1 MPRLTA
7 RAYTEF
13 GDATNDWYAIRGTPE
28 EMATEVRAFE
38 AIGVDHVALWFDS
51 TDPAEVTALAERFAR
66 DVAPLV

>member
-28 EMATEVRAFE
+28 EMAAEVRAFG
-38 AIGVDHVALWFDS
+38 AIGVDQVS
-51 TDPAEVTALAERFAR
+51 RSGSRPPTRPR
-66 DVAPLV
+66 